1 MITVGIDTTPLTNLN
16 AFRGVGYYTQNLVE
30 NLKTGKEKVKV
41 ISGQWRDFW
50 PTVDLIHFPYFDLFF
65 NTLPFSKKRPTVVTI
80 HDCIPLVLAKF
91 YPVGIRGKLNLIKQK
106 VSLAGVKAIITD
118 SQSSQK
124 DIVKY
129 LKVPPEKVSVVYL
142 AASKIFKPIRS
153 STVLRR
159 IMVKYGLPESF
170 VLYVGDVNY
179 NKNIPCLI
187 DALAALSEKKISLVL
202 VGKAFE
208 NEELPEVK
216 QIKEKVA
223 KMNLAER
230 VKFLG
235 YVPMEDLV
243 AIYNLASV
251 YCQPSLYEG
260 FGLQILEAMACGV
273 PVITANVSSLPEVAG
288 NAAVLVDPNDSKQL
302 ALNLQTVIND
312 LTLRKKMIKL
322 GFAQVKKFSWER
334 TAQETLKIYEKILA
348 S

>member
-1 MITVGIDTTPLTNLN
+1 
-16 AFRGVGYYTQNLVE
+16 
-30 NLKTGKEKVKV
+30 
-41 ISGQWRDFW
+41 
-50 PTVDLIHFPYFDLFF
+50 
-65 NTLPFSKKRPTVVTI
+65 
-80 HDCIPLVLAKF
+80 
-91 YPVGIRGKLNLIKQK
+91 
-106 VSLAGVKAIITD
+106 
-118 SQSSQK
+118 
-124 DIVKY
+124 
-129 LKVPPEKVSVVYL
+129 
-142 AASKIFKPIRS
+142 
-153 STVLRR
+153 
-159 IMVKYGLPESF
+159 
-170 VLYVGDVNY
+170 
-179 NKNIPCLI
+179 
-187 DALAALSEKKISLVL
+187 
-202 VGKAFE
+202 
-208 NEELPEVK
+208 
-216 QIKEKVA
+216 
-223 KMNLAER
+223 

-322 GFAQVKKFSWER
+322 GFAQVKNFSWER